1 MDGCEDVNRHYI
13 SGCGRLTLSISLCA
27 TRTSVGAFFMASK
40 LVKTLSTIAFAAV
53 IALSASIVDAKKFG
67 GGKSVGS
74 QRDSVTQ
81 RQSGAPTAAPA
92 TPNAAAASAAPAAA
106 GAAAKT
112 GMAKWAGPLAG
123 IAAAVGLGYL
133 FSQLGAGGFLG
144 FLLIAVL
151 VLVGLGLL
159 ARNMMKKQAASANGA
174 PMPYQA
180 PQAEPM
186 NRTALDSGGSAA
198 TAALAGGFGIPAG
211 FDKAGF
217 EAQAKKQFL
226 ALQAANDKG
235 DLDAVR
241 DFATDEFY
249 NQIAKDVIAGNKEAT
264 QVDELNAELLG
275 IETERGNYWASVQFT
290 GKMREDGMVMASP
303 FSEVWNLTKPV
314 DGSKGW
320 LLAGIQQG

>member
-1 MDGCEDVNRHYI
+1 
-13 SGCGRLTLSISLCA
+13 
-27 TRTSVGAFFMASK
+27 MASK
-40 LVKTLSTIAFAAV
+40 LLKTISTLAFASI
-53 IALSASIVDAKKFG
+53 IALSTSVVDAKKFG

-81 RQSGAPTAAPA
+81 RQSGAPSAAPA
-92 TPNAAAASAAPAAA
+92 TAGATTPAAGAAATGAA
-106 GAAAKT
+106 GAAAKST
-112 GMAKWAGPLAG
+112 PKWLGPVAG
-123 IAAAVGLGYL
+123 IAAALGLGYL
-133 FSQLGAGGFLG
+133 MSQMGTAGLIG
-144 FLLIAVL
+144 FLLVMILFV
-151 VLVGLGLL
+151 VGMFFLGRMLL
-159 ARNMMKKQAASANGA
+159 KKNAAATPNGA
-174 PMPYQA
+174 PLQYNA
-180 PQAEPM
+180 PQAEPVM
-186 NRTALDSGGSAA
+186 RAPADAVVGGGVAA
-198 TAALAGGFGIPAG
+198 MPGLAGGFGIPAG

-217 EAQAKKQFL
+217 EENAKKQFM

-241 DFATDEFY
+241 DFSTDEFY
-249 NQIAKDVIAGNKEAT
+249 NQIAKEVIGGNKEAT

-303 FSEVWNLTKPV
+303 FSETWNLVKPV